1 MPGMG
6 KKKKYSAI
14 FIVSAEL
21 GILAGIVSAF
31 YLVPAS
37 TPANLFWAISATFF
51 AIINLWIFF
60 QKRRVSDSN
69 SN

>member
-1 MPGMG
+1 MTGVG
-6 KKKKYSAI
+6 KKKRYSAI
-14 FIVSAEL
+14 FIFSAEL

-37 TPANLFWAISATFF
+37 TPAKLFWEVSATFF
-51 AIINLWIFF
+51 AIINFWLFLH
-60 QKRRVSDSN
+60 KRRVSDSN

>member
-1 MPGMG
+1 MTGME
-6 KKKKYSAI
+6 KKKSFSAT

-21 GILAGIVSAF
+21 GILAAIVSAF

-37 TPANLFWAISATFF
+37 TPAKLFWAVSATFF
-51 AIINLWIFF
+51 AIINFWLFI
-60 QKRRVSDSN
+60 QKKRVSDSN